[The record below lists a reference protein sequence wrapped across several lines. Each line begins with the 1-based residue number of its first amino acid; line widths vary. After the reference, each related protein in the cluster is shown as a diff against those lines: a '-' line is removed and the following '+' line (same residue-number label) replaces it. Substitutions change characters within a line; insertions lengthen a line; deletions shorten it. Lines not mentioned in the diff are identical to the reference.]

1 MTPKRNER
9 GQVSFVAQRFGPDP
23 QDAPFIAPPGSVGEV
38 ADVDS
43 MRVALAQA
51 ERGLEAG
58 AMPIGAVLVH
68 GAEILAE
75 AHWKGAVYGL
85 LAHPEHTVLVTADA
99 LIPFEAR
106 REATLY
112 TTLEPCLM
120 CVGTA
125 MSFCLGRIVY
135 AMAAPADGSA
145 KVMRQWCPELGHPTD
160 AGPYAL
166 PEIEGGV
173 SEADARA
180 LVLSWLETGVTGPE
194 ADFARRT
201 LG

>member
-1 MTPKRNER
+1 MHPSSLRSGVTRLPWASRPR
-9 GQVSFVAQRFGPDP
+9 GAGSVRRRECV
-23 QDAPFIAPPGSVGEV
+23 PPGSVGEV

-75 AHWKGAVYGL
+75 AHWKGAGYGL

-99 LIPFEAR
+99 LVPFEAR

-135 AMAAPADGSA
+135 PLAARADGVA
-145 KVMRQWCPELGHPTD
+145 RVMRQWCP
-160 AGPYAL
+160 
-166 PEIEGGV
+166 
-173 SEADARA
+173 
-180 LVLSWLETGVTGPE
+180 
-194 ADFARRT
+194 
-201 LG
+201 

>member
-1 MTPKRNER
+1 M
-9 GQVSFVAQRFGPDP
+9 AY
-23 QDAPFIAPPGSVGEV
+23 
-38 ADVDS
+38 
-43 MRVALAQA
+43 ALAQA
-51 ERGLEAG
+51 ERALEAG
-58 AMPIGAVLVH
+58 AMPIGAVLVWR
-68 GAEILAE
+68 AEILAE
-75 AHWKGAVYGL
+75 AYWKGAGQGL
-85 LAHPEHTVLVTADA
+85 LDHPEHAVLVRADA
-99 LIPFEAR
+99 SIPFQAR

-125 MSFCLGRIVY
+125 MSFFLGRIVY
-135 AMAAPADGSA
+135 AMAAPADGA
-145 KVMRQWCPELGHPTD
+145 TNVTGHWRPTLGHPTD
-160 AGPYAL
+160 GGPYAL

-173 SEADARA
+173 REAEARA

>member
-1 MTPKRNER
+1 MRQSPLTTPELR
-9 GQVSFVAQRFGPDP
+9 
-23 QDAPFIAPPGSVGEV
+23 GSVRRLERVPRDSLGEV
-38 ADVDS
+38 KDMDLMAY
-43 MRVALAQA
+43 ALAQA
-51 ERGLEAG
+51 EQGLEAG

-68 GAEILAE
+68 GGEILAE
-75 AHWKGAVYGL
+75 AYWTGAGQGL
-85 LAHPEHTVLVTADA
+85 LDHPEHTVLVRADSS
-99 LIPFEAR
+99 IPFRAR
-106 REATLY
+106 RAATLY

-125 MSFCLGRIVY
+125 MSFFLGRIVY
-135 AMAAPADGSA
+135 AMAALADGA
-145 KVMRQWCPELGHPTD
+145 TNVTDQWCPTLGHP
-160 AGPYAL
+160 AGAGSYAL

-173 SEADARA
+173 REAEARA